1 LQPFRI
7 PHKEHQIDFIS
18 TYLTIKA
25 MKQMIIEATKNS
37 PMVELN
43 PEGIMIIQGRS
54 IIEDTISFYNP
65 IIDWVKQCSSK
76 KFTLEVR
83 LEYMNTSSS
92 KQVFTI
98 LKTIKDN
105 FSVKDVYIKWY
116 YEEDDEDMLDTGK
129 DFESLIRIPIDF
141 YEYSDHAA

>member
-1 LQPFRI
+1 
-7 PHKEHQIDFIS
+7 
-18 TYLTIKA
+18 
-25 MKQMIIEATKNS
+25 MIIEATKNS